1 MMNPIIKELD
11 DSGQLLRLLKGGF
24 ISYKI
29 MRNKDIYLTFDI
41 HRKMGK
47 GYNQSIRDTADQFDL
62 CDSQI
67 KNIVRQMQ

>member
-1 MMNPIIKELD
+1 MD

-29 MRNKDIYLTFDI
+29 MRNKDIYLTFDV
-41 HRKMGK
+41 HRKTGK

-62 CDSQI
+62 SDRQI
-67 KNIVRQMQ
+67 ENIIAQMK

>member
-1 MMNPIIKELD
+1 MNPIIKELD

-29 MRNKDIYLTFDI
+29 MRNKDIYLTFDV
-41 HRKMGK
+41 HRKTGK

-62 CDSQI
+62 SDRQI
-67 KNIVRQMQ
+67 ENIIAQMK